1 MSLSCGALS
10 AGDVPQQQSAADTAE
25 GAAPQ
30 YIEVDPGEFTPWV
43 PAELQ
48 DAARNIVAELDPAEA
63 QIVIDEWADCMAL
76 EKIDISPLGYLQA
89 MVRRYQ
95 DGDSRSNL
103 AKAMAD
109 ARAKQLGE

>member
-1 MSLSCGALS
+1 VLFA
-10 AGDVPQQQSAADTAE
+10 
-25 GAAPQ
+25 
-30 YIEVDPGEFTPWV
+30 PWV

-48 DAARNIVAELDPAEA
+48 DAARNLVAALDPAEA

-95 DGDSRSNL
+95 DGDFRSNL

-109 ARAKQLGE
+109 ARARQLDE